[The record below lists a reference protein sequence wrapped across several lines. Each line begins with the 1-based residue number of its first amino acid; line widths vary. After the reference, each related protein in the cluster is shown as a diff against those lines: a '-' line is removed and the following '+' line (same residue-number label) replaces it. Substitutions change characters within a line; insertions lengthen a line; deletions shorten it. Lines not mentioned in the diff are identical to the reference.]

1 MIQEACLQHNSMEEF
16 LIPEDSRSE
25 HSFSPIGSKKT
36 RLDSVKNLLRYA
48 FTIYIRDYVKRNGL
62 LTLSVLGVF
71 TGCILGYTLRG
82 CELSTQAKIYLSF
95 PGELLMRMLKMLIL
109 PLITSSLM
117 SGLSSMES
125 KACCHMGL
133 LTVTYYLWTTFIAVV
148 VGIVLVVIIKPGFAT
163 DMESTRLG
171 GGPVITSADALL
183 DLVRNMIPSNLIEA
197 TFQQYKTDLIPLL
210 KTQDSIKQHNLV
222 YLMPDDDHPD
232 GHQVFLDLTP
242 PPDIHYK
249 AYPGSSHQMNVL
261 GIVIFSATMGLLLG
275 KMGERGAPLVNVCQC
290 INECVMKII
299 NAAVWY
305 FPFGIVFLVAA
316 KILDMSDPSTLG
328 KKLGWY
334 AVTVLTGLFV
344 HGFVLLPLFYF
355 LLTRKNPFS
364 FIRGLLQ
371 AMVIALATSSS
382 SATLPITMKCLLENC
397 HVERQIARFVLPV
410 GATINMD
417 GTALYEAV
425 AAIFIAQVNEYELDF
440 GQMVTI
446 RHFLQLFRRDPEAFP
461 GQPRDIVS
469 PACPGSSPGPLPGGA
484 CPEHLS
490 RETSRR
496 HPKQMPEPP
505 QLPPFNVEEQR
516 LYSELLPGDRAPYP
530 ISKGAHRHP
539 TEEAHF
545 GHLYPGS
552 YPFGHDP
559 ELMTIGIAA
568 ATGSRDLT
576 ATAPDGCIN
585 NGGGEH
591 GPLRLDVPNL
601 PWDLVETLPEVGV
614 EDSTNRGISKM
625 FPTDPLIH
633 LGLPSLS
640 GILLHKRI
648 QLTTS
653 TEVQQENTIRV
664 QIRGAVP
671 PNHAPPGITV
681 IAHMGVEVP
690 QQNYGVPSRSTFQH
704 PSQGLQEGWVL
715 HTAVRPLSRNNSET
729 PIPGPKAQ
737 GNNPLIYR
745 GKLQHM
751 AAELGGYKQAHPSPT
766 PLTMG
771 HSREEEGPTFLKE
784 DRFRTMI
791 NVLGD
796 SLAAGIIGHL
806 CRKNFADKR

>member
-1 MIQEACLQHNSMEEF
+1 MEEF
-16 LIPEDSRSE
+16 LIPEDARSE
-25 HSFSPIGSKKT
+25 HGFFSPIGSRKT
-36 RLDSVKNLLRYA
+36 RLDCGKNLMRCV

-82 CELSTQAKIYLSF
+82 CELSSQAKIYLSF

-171 GGPVITSADALL
+171 GGLVMTSADALL

-197 TFQQYKTDLIPLL
+197 TFQQYKTELIPLL

-222 YLMPDDDHPD
+222 YLMPHDDHPD
-232 GHQVFLDLTP
+232 GHQVLLDLTP
-242 PPDIHYK
+242 PPDVHYK
-249 AYPGSSHQMNVL
+249 VYPGSSHQMNVL

-305 FPFGIVFLVAA
+305 FPFGIIFLVAA

-334 AVTVLTGLFV
+334 AVTVLTGLFI
-344 HGFVLLPLFYF
+344 HGFILLPLFYF
-355 LLTRKNPFS
+355 LLTRKNPFIY
-364 FIRGLLQ
+364 IRGLLQ

-446 RHFLQLFRRDPEAFP
+446 S
-461 GQPRDIVS
+461 I
-469 PACPGSSPGPLPGGA
+469 
-484 CPEHLS
+484 
-490 RETSRR
+490 
-496 HPKQMPEPP
+496 
-505 QLPPFNVEEQR
+505 
-516 LYSELLPGDRAPYP
+516 
-530 ISKGAHRHP
+530 
-539 TEEAHF
+539 
-545 GHLYPGS
+545 
-552 YPFGHDP
+552 
-559 ELMTIGIAA
+559 
-568 ATGSRDLT
+568 T
-576 ATAPDGCIN
+576 ATAASIGAAGIPQAG
-585 NGGGEH
+585 
-591 GPLRLDVPNL
+591 
-601 PWDLVETLPEVGV
+601 LVTMVIVLTSV
-614 EDSTNRGISKM
+614 
-625 FPTDPLIH
+625 
-633 LGLPSLS
+633 GLPPDDVTLIVAIDW
-640 GILLHKRI
+640 IL
-648 QLTTS
+648 
-653 TEVQQENTIRV
+653 
-664 QIRGAVP
+664 
-671 PNHAPPGITV
+671 
-681 IAHMGVEVP
+681 
-690 QQNYGVPSRSTFQH
+690 
-704 PSQGLQEGWVL
+704 
-715 HTAVRPLSRNNSET
+715 
-729 PIPGPKAQ
+729 
-737 GNNPLIYR
+737 
-745 GKLQHM
+745 
-751 AAELGGYKQAHPSPT
+751 
-766 PLTMG
+766 
-771 HSREEEGPTFLKE
+771 

-806 CRKNFADKR
+806 CRKKFAPDKRGSASGSHQNRNHSPNMDDVHLAEVPLLAGKDCIYEVVGDTVIERPTVYYNICQV